1 MGREHVDFPQKVK
14 GGSELFPFSGGSPPG
29 VGSREADKAVPRL
42 KRISLKE
49 IFFGQNGWKRES

>member
-1 MGREHVDFPQKVK
+1 MDFPQKVK